1 MRGKQKPKFRV
12 GERVKT
18 RSDFDGSWLY
28 GNVLKID
35 IATGFITVGLEYHE
49 HQCNYR
55 KLSAKEIGPRPRG
68 KGRK

>member
-1 MRGKQKPKFRV
+1 MCDKQKAKFRV

-18 RSDFDGSWLY
+18 RSDFDGLWLY

-35 IATGFITVGLEYHE
+35 MATGFITVGLEYHE

-55 KLSAKEIGPRPRG
+55 AVGPRPRE